1 MGGLAELTSLQV
13 PAIMAQSAE
22 VLRVNTDL
30 GSVRGLVL
38 WRRDGGG
45 ELTYSAPRHHTLSVY
60 QSGGFGVWSNDVR
73 SSGFSGAVCVLPE
86 GMATH
91 WNNQGPVSHLHIYF
105 TQDDL
110 EAMNWETAP
119 EVAPVIFGRDP
130 MLQSLTAALAQQLD
144 WSASADRLAM
154 EHLVL
159 SLLARLSA
167 SPKAPPPSGLAPKQ
181 MARIEEHLQDLESG
195 APALDALAA
204 ALDMSP
210 RHLTRVYKAATGQTL
225 SERHRDI
232 QMQRATDLLAT
243 KLPLAEIAL
252 ACGFSSQSHF
262 TTAYRRHF
270 GRTPG
275 QARRA
280 G

>member
-1 MGGLAELTSLQV
+1 MSGLADLASLQV
-13 PAIMAQSAE
+13 PRVMGSSAE
-22 VLRVNTDL
+22 ALRVQTDL
-30 GSVRGLVL
+30 GSVRGVVL

-45 ELTYSAPRHHTLSVY
+45 ELTYPAPTHHTLSVY

-73 SSGFSGAVCVLPE
+73 SSGFSGAVCVLPK

-91 WNNQGPVSHLHIYF
+91 WNNEGPVSHLHIYF

-119 EVAPVIFGRDP
+119 DIAPLIFGRDTL
-130 MLQSLTAALAQQLD
+130 LQSLSAVLAQQLD
-144 WSASADRLAM
+144 WSAPANRLAM

-159 SLLARLSA
+159 SLLARLSV
-167 SPKAPPPSGLAPKQ
+167 SPKALPPSGLAPAQ
-181 MARIEEHLQDLESG
+181 IARIEEHLQDLDNG
-195 APALDALAA
+195 PPALDALAA

-232 QMQRATDLLAT
+232 QMQRATELLAT

-262 TTAYRRHF
+262 TTAYRQYF